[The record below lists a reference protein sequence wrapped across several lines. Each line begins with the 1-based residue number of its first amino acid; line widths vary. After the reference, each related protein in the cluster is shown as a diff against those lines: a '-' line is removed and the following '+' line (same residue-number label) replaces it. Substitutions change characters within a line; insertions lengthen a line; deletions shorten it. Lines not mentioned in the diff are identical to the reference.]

1 MIRFVK
7 DARLRSLEFLVGD
20 REPLKAFEQ
29 KNCWCRI
36 NINEDVRR
44 STAGGKGECSG
55 RHGESEVSSRLCR

>member
-7 DARLRSLEFLVGD
+7 DVRLRSLEFLVGD
-20 REPLKAFEQ
+20 RELLKVFEQ

-44 STAGGKGECSG
+44 SIVGGKGECSG
-55 RHGESEVSSRLCR
+55 RYGEFEVLSRLCR